1 MPRERSPI
9 IVVNGVPY
17 LRIPIQTTVVTEQDD
32 IVDLVDRYT
41 RAQRQPGDTLVV
53 SESVVAISQG
63 RAIPENQI
71 RVGMLA
77 RMLWRGVQKVP
88 YGIGLRSAS
97 SMQCAINECGAP
109 RILVAAVIGFLGKL
123 VGRRGDFYRIAGKHA
138 GTIDAAHTS
147 PVEPYDQCVI
157 LGPKNPEKVA
167 RTIWERT
174 GCEAAV
180 MDVNDIGGSWA
191 LGFSPG
197 VNKHL
202 IEAIMKDNPLGQKK
216 ELTPIGI
223 IRRQAT

>member
-9 IVVNGVPY
+9 IVVNRVPY

-32 IVDLVDRYT
+32 IVELVDRYT

-97 SMQCAINECGAP
+97 SMQCAINECGAL
-109 RILVAAVIGFLGKL
+109 RILMAAMIGFLGKL
-123 VGRRGDFYRIAGKHA
+123 VG
-138 GTIDAAHTS
+138 
-147 PVEPYDQCVI
+147 
-157 LGPKNPEKVA
+157 
-167 RTIWERT
+167 
-174 GCEAAV
+174 
-180 MDVNDIGGSWA
+180 
-191 LGFSPG
+191 
-197 VNKHL
+197 
-202 IEAIMKDNPLGQKK
+202 
-216 ELTPIGI
+216 
-223 IRRQAT
+223 